1 MGRPPL
7 VFLVQGL
14 PFLGP
19 VLVTEKSPEFQ
30 IDPKKTYFSSWLA
43 RFFRFLAFR
52 FFLTPLKSTL
62 KKIPAKIICRAVYDN
77 NIYIYIYI

>member
-30 IDPKKTYFSSWLA
+30 IDPKKNLFFELASSISSISSFPVFSYAPKVNIEENSCKNNL
-43 RFFRFLAFR
+43 
-52 FFLTPLKSTL
+52 P
-62 KKIPAKIICRAVYDN
+62 CR
-77 NIYIYIYI
+77 IW